1 MSRSE
6 ALSRMKAA
14 IQPEASGFRGYR
26 RPDGRVGVRNYV
38 VALPV
43 DDISNRVAELVASQ
57 VPGVLA
63 LTHAYGRLQFGEDLK
78 LHFRTLA
85 GLGNNPNVAAVVVLG
100 IEPGWTARLA
110 GMIEASGKP
119 VARFSIAGKG
129 DLATVAAAARA
140 AKQFLQD
147 ASELEREPCSWR
159 DLVLSA
165 KCGESDTTTG
175 IGSNPTV
182 GEMFDRLGA
191 AGATLI
197 FGETTEL
204 TGGEHVIASRCA
216 GTEVSAA
223 FLSRFNAYNDEI
235 LRHKEGDM
243 LESNPTRGNLE
254 GGISTIE
261 EKALGALTKIGRAT
275 PIVGVVDT
283 AERPGGPGLWF
294 MDSSG
299 AGAEMLTAC
308 AAAGAVCH
316 LFTTGQG
323 NVVGNA
329 LMPVIKITANPA
341 LTRDMAEHID
351 LDVSGLLQRELS
363 LAQAGDALFSLLART
378 CNGRLTATEA
388 LGHRE
393 IAMTRLFRTA

>member
-6 ALSRMKAA
+6 AVSRMAA
-14 IQPEASGFRGYR
+14 AVQPEAIGFRGYR
-26 RPDGRVGVRNYV
+26 RPDGRVGVRNH
-38 VALPV
+38 VAILPV
-43 DDISNRVAELVASQ
+43 DDISNRVADMVASQ

-85 GLGNNPNVAAVVVLG
+85 GLGSNPNVAAVVVLG
-100 IEPGWTARLA
+100 IEAGWAARLA

-119 VARFSIAGKG
+119 VARFSIAGNG
-129 DLATVAAAARA
+129 DLATAAAAARA
-140 AKQFLQD
+140 AKRFLQD

-159 DLVLSA
+159 ELVLSA

-182 GEMFDRLGA
+182 GEVFDRLGA

-204 TGGEHVIASRCA
+204 TGGEHVIAGRCA
-216 GTEVSAA
+216 GADVREA
-223 FLSRFNAYNDEI
+223 FLSRFHAYNDEI
-235 LRHKEGDM
+235 LRLKEGDM

-261 EKALGALTKIGRAT
+261 EKALGALTKIGRTT
-275 PIVGVVDT
+275 PVVGVVDT

-329 LMPVIKITANPA
+329 LMPVVKITANPA
-341 LTRDMAEHID
+341 LTKSMAEHID
-351 LDVSGLLQRELS
+351 LDVSGLLQRALS
-363 LAQAGDALFSLLART
+363 LRQAGDALFALLART
-378 CNGRLTATEA
+378 CNGRLTAAEA
-388 LGHRE
+388 PGHRE